1 MKYISGL
8 FIGIKYSLVVILYY
22 SSQLFVWITIVGCLI
37 YLGEGKVP
45 SKFKFRDL
53 AKGHPDV
60 S

>member
-1 MKYISGL
+1 M
-8 FIGIKYSLVVILYY
+8 YY
-22 SSQLFVWITIVGCLI
+22 SSKLFVWITIVGRLI